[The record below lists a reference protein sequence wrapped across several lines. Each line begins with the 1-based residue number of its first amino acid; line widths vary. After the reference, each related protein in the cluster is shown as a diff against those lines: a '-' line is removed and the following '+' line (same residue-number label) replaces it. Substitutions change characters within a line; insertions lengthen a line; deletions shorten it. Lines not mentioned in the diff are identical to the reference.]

1 MEALIKK
8 VLYTGV
14 GLVANTTEKVQQKV
28 NNFVDLDGDYK
39 KEGKRIVNTFTKSAE
54 ARRENLEDKAKDVF
68 DNIMSR
74 FDLISKRDY
83 DVLLKKINKLEKAQ
97 KATVKSATAT
107 ATTKSTTKTI
117 KVKASSKK

>member
-68 DNIMSR
+68 DNIMGR

-97 KATVKSATAT
+97 KATVKSATVSAT
-107 ATTKSTTKTI
+107 KSSTTKTI
-117 KVKASSKK
+117 KVKSSAKK

>member
-68 DNIMSR
+68 ENVMSR
-74 FDLISKRDY
+74 FDLISKKDY

-97 KATVKSATAT
+97 KATVKSATTSAS
-107 ATTKSTTKTI
+107 TKRKSST
-117 KVKASSKK
+117 KK